1 MINKLPSDE
10 SLGGTLELELSGS
23 QVSIGGFMEWEGSRA
38 TIKLIVD
45 PNSEIY
51 ADFLPE
57 FAISI
62 NGRYLHP
69 REIGSVAYF
78 RSSVGNMTLLQMGE
92 PFLKAF
98 TVGQPVEAKFY
109 PRFVLSNYVHPQD
122 VRTPSCA
129 KAQIGG
135 LTQWAHGSY
144 VARPLDLS
152 TTADGDS
159 PYLEVTLRTRGYKPV
174 EYCLDGV
181 TIEISSMVVP
191 ERDRNTDALAVVFH
205 PMVEVNFNQKGK
217 WSDFVETMLH
227 LQDLVN
233 LLSWR
238 NFTPSL
244 LHVAYEGY
252 ASSGQRSWIRVF
264 NSNFEGPENVDIVN
278 RYRFAMPIESLS
290 SEILSV
296 WLMKRA
302 EHAHALE
309 LILQVIRAPQMSY
322 EVQALQLGAGIE
334 AIGYKL
340 FSREIGEEKADKR
353 RALALFHRVSRD
365 ARRIFPAEFK
375 DWAANANEIYQA
387 MKHMSRTRPS
397 TGLVAEVN
405 DRSTLAI
412 QIWLASTLGA
422 NDHEI
427 REYVEA
433 SPRLTSTYARVPDPS
448 ELGGGHAGDIH
459 AV

>member
-1 MINKLPSDE
+1 MRGLKGVNCLINKLPSDE
-10 SLGGTLELELSGS
+10 SLGGSLELELSGS
-23 QVSIGGFMEWEGSRA
+23 QISIGGWMEWEGSRA

-45 PNSEIY
+45 PESQLY
-51 ADFLPE
+51 ADFLPK
-57 FAISI
+57 FAISV
-62 NGRYLHP
+62 NGRYRRP
-69 REIGSVAYF
+69 REIGSLAYF
-78 RSSVGNMTLLQMGE
+78 RSRVGNMTLLQMGE

-98 TVGQPVEAKFY
+98 TVGQPIEAKFY
-109 PRFVLSNYVHPQD
+109 PRFVLFDYVHSDD

-135 LTQWAHGSY
+135 LTQWSHGSY
-144 VARPLDLS
+144 VTRPLDLS

-159 PYLEVTLRTRGYKPV
+159 PYLEVALRTRDFKPV

-181 TIEISSMVVP
+181 TIEISSVVVP
-191 ERDRNTDALAVVFH
+191 ERDKNTDALAVVFH
-205 PMVEVNFNQKGK
+205 SMVEVNFNRKGK

-238 NFTPSL
+238 SFAPSL
-244 LHVAYEGY
+244 LHVAFEGY
-252 ASSGQRSWIRVF
+252 ESSGHPSWIRVF
-264 NSNFEGPENVDIVN
+264 NSNFEGPENANIAN
-278 RYRFAMPIESLS
+278 RYRFAMPIERLS
-290 SEILSV
+290 SEVLSV

-309 LILQVIRAPQMSY
+309 LILQVVRAPQMSY

-340 FSREIGEEKADKR
+340 FSREVGEERADKK
-353 RALALFHRVSRD
+353 RAVALFRRVSED

-375 DWAANANEIYQA
+375 DWATNANENYQA
-387 MKHMSRTRPS
+387 MKHMSRARPS
-397 TGLVAEVN
+397 PGLVAEIN

-412 QIWLASTLGA
+412 QIWIASTLGA
-422 NDHEI
+422 NDDEI

-433 SPRLTSTYARVPDPS
+433 SRRLTSTYARVPDPS
-448 ELGGGHAGDIH
+448 ELG
-459 AV
+459 